1 MPQPR
6 ESVPSPYQFGEDAS
20 GITPAT
26 GTPSGRFLRDDGTW
40 QAVQGGGSTSVFTSS
55 ADGLVPMTGGSA
67 LTTFLRA
74 DGTWVVPTDTTY
86 SAFSGGVTGLVPS
99 SDNGTTTFLRADGT
113 FATPSDDAKADKVY
127 VDSVDATIVS
137 GVVLKAVP
145 VVVTASHF
153 FTGGLSFSS
162 VAPTTSVTPS
172 SANDITNK
180 SYVDSV
186 TAGPKTFLAIGSST
200 SSIANATRDLT
211 WATPEISDSD
221 ISLSSNELTFAVAGG
236 YSIDVTARVTGTG
249 RVEATIKTFKD
260 TGSGYSELTDHISS
274 NDSLRDSNQDTGST
288 VLNTMLTLAAGDKL
302 KFQVTGDTLDGVS
315 ATLMTAGTILRI
327 VGYT

>member
-1 MPQPR
+1 M
-6 ESVPSPYQFGEDAS
+6 
-20 GITPAT
+20 
-26 GTPSGRFLRDDGTW
+26 
-40 QAVQGGGSTSVFTSS
+40 FTSS

-86 SAFSGGVTGLVPS
+86 SVFSGGATGLVPS

-113 FATPSDDAKADKVY
+113 FATPSDDSKADVATANTFGGVQDFTNPPTCSTTASSNTQLVNKLY
-127 VDSVDATIVS
+127 VDTVDNTIIS

-145 VVVTASHF
+145 VIVTANHA

-200 SSIANATRDLT
+200 SSIANVTVDLT

-221 ISLSSNELTFAVAGG
+221 ISLSSNELTFAIAGV
-236 YSIDVTARVTGTG
+236 YSIDVTARVTGTD
-249 RVEATIKTFKD
+249 RVEAILRTFKD

-274 NDSLRDSNQDTGST
+274 NYNLRDNDQDTGST
-288 VLNTMLTLAAGDKL
+288 VLSTMLTLAAGDKL
-302 KFQVTGDTLDGVS
+302 KFQVTGDTDGIF
-315 ATLMTAGTILRI
+315 APLMTAGTILRI